1 MPEAIQSAK
10 LSDVGRLPPIMR
22 ELGLGVVYWLA
33 FLLVLEPG
41 NLLRAIRAG
50 AELNWSL
57 EVVRIMG
64 ASLLGALSAPLLFA
78 LVRRFP
84 VEGNTRWRNAAIQAA
99 SCAAI
104 SAALI
109 VVSTLLAH
117 WFLVPGHRSLAAAF
131 VADFASNWLLLAFC
145 LAGFLAI
152 VHALGFFGRMR
163 AYELAAAA
171 IANAPGYVT
180 QIPVRSRGQITLLEF
195 ASVDWIEAQ
204 GNYLALHVGT
214 TAHLIRESIARLEA
228 RLDPAHFTRIHRSTI
243 VAVDRIR
250 DMVPLGAGD
259 ATLRLKDGT
268 ELRLSRNFR
277 DRLLAQMHLQRK
289 TEGQPANLE

>member
-1 MPEAIQSAK
+1 MPETIPPAT
-10 LSDVGRLPPIMR
+10 LHDVGRLPPVMR
-22 ELGLGVVYWLA
+22 ELALGVLYWFA

-41 NLLRAIRAG
+41 NLMRAIRAG
-50 AELNWSL
+50 SEPSWSL
-57 EVVRIMG
+57 EVSRIVA

-78 LVRRFP
+78 LARFYP
-84 VEGNTRWRNAAIQAA
+84 VEGKAWWRNTVIQAA
-99 SCAAI
+99 SCALI
-104 SAALI
+104 SVLLI
-109 VVSTLLAH
+109 AVSTMLAH
-117 WFLVPGHRSLAAAF
+117 WFLVPKHRPLASEF
-131 VADFASNWLLLAFC
+131 VGDFASNWLLLTFN
-145 LAGFLAI
+145 LAGFLVI

-180 QIPVRSRGQITLLEF
+180 QIPVRSRGRITILEF
-195 ASVDWIEAQ
+195 TSVDWIEAQ
-204 GNYLALHVGT
+204 GNYLALHVGP

-243 VAVDRIR
+243 VAVNRIR

-277 DRLLAQMHLQRK
+277 DRLLAQMRQ
-289 TEGQPANLE
+289 Q

>member
-1 MPEAIQSAK
+1 MPETIRTVK
-10 LSDVGRLPPIMR
+10 LHDVGRLPPIMR
-22 ELGLGVVYWLA
+22 EFALGVVYWFV

-41 NLLRAIRAG
+41 NLARAIRAG
-50 AELNWSL
+50 SEPNWSH
-57 EVVRIMG
+57 EVFRIMA
-64 ASLLGALSAPLLFA
+64 ASFLGALSAPLLFA
-78 LVRRFP
+78 LVRLYP
-84 VEGNTRWRNAAIQAA
+84 VEGKACWRNAVIQAA
-99 SCAAI
+99 SCALI

-109 VVSTLLAH
+109 AVSTLLAH
-117 WFLVPGHRSLAAAF
+117 WLLVPGHRPLASEF
-131 VADFASNWLLLAFC
+131 IADFASNWLLLAFN
-145 LAGFLAI
+145 LAGFLVI
-152 VHALGFFGRMR
+152 VHALGFFSRVK

-180 QIPVRSRGQITLLEF
+180 QIPVRSRGRITVLEF

-204 GNYLALHVGT
+204 GNYLALHVGPVT
-214 TAHLIRESIARLEA
+214 HLIRESIARLDA

-243 VAVDRIR
+243 VAVNRIR

-277 DRLLAQMHLQRK
+277 DRLLAQMHQ
-289 TEGQPANLE
+289 Q

>member
-1 MPEAIQSAK
+1 MPETIRTEK
-10 LSDVGRLPPIMR
+10 LRDVGRLPPTVR
-22 ELGLGVVYWLA
+22 ELGLGVVYWFA

-41 NLLRAIRAG
+41 NLMRAIRAG
-50 AELNWSL
+50 SELHWSH
-57 EVVRIMG
+57 EVFRIIA

-78 LVRRFP
+78 LVRLYP
-84 VEGNTRWRNAAIQAA
+84 VEGKAWWRNAAIQAG
-99 SCAAI
+99 SCALI
-104 SAALI
+104 SASLI
-109 VVSTLLAH
+109 AVSTLLAH
-117 WFLVPGHRSLAAAF
+117 WFFVPDQRSLASEF
-131 VADFASNWLLLAFC
+131 VANFASNWLLLAFS

-163 AYELAAAA
+163 AYELAAEA

-195 ASVDWIEAQ
+195 TSVDWIEAQ
-204 GNYLALHVGT
+204 GNYLALHVGPA
-214 TAHLIRESIARLEA
+214 AHLIRESIARLEA

-243 VAVDRIR
+243 VAVNRIR

-277 DRLLAQMHLQRK
+277 DRLLAQMQ
-289 TEGQPANLE
+289 QQ

>member
-1 MPEAIQSAK
+1 MPEGIRTVK
-10 LSDVGRLPPIMR
+10 LHDVGRLPPVMR
-22 ELGLGVVYWLA
+22 ELSLGVVYWFV

-50 AELNWSL
+50 TEPNWSL
-57 EVVRIMG
+57 EVFRIMG

-84 VEGNTRWRNAAIQAA
+84 VEGDAWRRNAVVQAA
-99 SCAAI
+99 SCALI
-104 SAALI
+104 SASLI
-109 VVSTLLAH
+109 AVSTVLAH
-117 WFLVPGHRSLAAAF
+117 WFLVPEHRSLASEF
-131 VADFASNWLLLAFC
+131 IADFASNWLLLTFC

-163 AYELAAAA
+163 AYELAATA

-195 ASVDWIEAQ
+195 ESVDWIEAQ
-204 GNYLALHVGT
+204 GNYLALHVGQ

-228 RLDPAHFTRIHRSTI
+228 RLDPAHFIRIHRSTI
-243 VAVDRIR
+243 VAVNRIR

-277 DRLLAQMHLQRK
+277 DRLLAQIHQL
-289 TEGQPANLE
+289 

>member
-1 MPEAIQSAK
+1 
-10 LSDVGRLPPIMR
+10 
-22 ELGLGVVYWLA
+22 
-33 FLLVLEPG
+33 VLEPG
-41 NLLRAIRAG
+41 NLMRAIRAG
-50 AELNWSL
+50 SAPSWSL
-57 EVVRIMG
+57 EVFRIMG

-78 LVRRFP
+78 LVRAYP
-84 VEGNTRWRNAAIQAA
+84 VEGKDRWRNVLIQAA
-99 SCAAI
+99 TCAVISVVLIAI
-104 SAALI
+104 ST
-109 VVSTLLAH
+109 VLAH
-117 WFLVPGHRSLAAAF
+117 WFLVPKYRPLASQF
-131 VADFASNWLLLAFC
+131 IADFASNWLLLAFT
-145 LAGFLAI
+145 LAGFLVI

-180 QIPVRSRGQITLLEF
+180 QIPVRSRGRITVLEF

-204 GNYLALHVGT
+204 GNYLALHVGPA
-214 TAHLIRESIARLEA
+214 AHLIRESIARLEA

-243 VAVDRIR
+243 VAVNRIR

-277 DRLLAQMHLQRK
+277 DRLLAQMHQ
-289 TEGQPANLE
+289 Q

>member
-1 MPEAIQSAK
+1 MPETIRTVK
-10 LSDVGRLPPIMR
+10 LRDVGRLPPVVR
-22 ELGLGVVYWLA
+22 ELGLGVVYWFA

-41 NLLRAIRAG
+41 NLMRAIRAG
-50 AELNWSL
+50 SEPNWSL
-57 EVVRIMG
+57 EVFRIMG

-78 LVRRFP
+78 LVRLYP
-84 VEGNTRWRNAAIQAA
+84 VEGKAWWRNAVIQAA
-99 SCAAI
+99 SCALI
-104 SAALI
+104 SAFLI
-109 VVSTLLAH
+109 AVSTVLAH
-117 WFLVPGHRSLAAAF
+117 WFLVRGHRPLASEF
-131 VADFASNWLLLAFC
+131 IADFASNWFLLAFN
-145 LAGFLAI
+145 LAGFLVI

-171 IANAPGYVT
+171 ITNAPGYVT
-180 QIPVRSRGQITLLEF
+180 QIPVRSRGQITILEF
-195 ASVDWIEAQ
+195 TSVDWIEAQ
-204 GNYLALHVGT
+204 GNYLALHVGP

-243 VAVDRIR
+243 VAVNRIR

-277 DRLLAQMHLQRK
+277 DRLLAQMGKQ
-289 TEGQPANLE
+289 